1 MPICNLTCLN
11 LPRFPCAE
19 EGVIS
24 AHTKP
29 LLPLHTETLRVAI
42 VAENF
47 LPKIDSSTLTIAR
60 LLQYFSSSSIG
71 PESEYAGTQLSG
83 TFGIPLR
90 VYPCLKIN
98 FISPALVAALRAF
111 AQE

>member
-11 LPRFPCAE
+11 LTRFPCAE
-19 EGVIS
+19 E
-24 AHTKP
+24 
-29 LLPLHTETLRVAI
+29 
-42 VAENF
+42 ENF
-47 LPKIDSSTLTIAR
+47 LPKIDSSTLTIAPPPASTSAPR
-60 LLQYFSSSSIG
+60 ASVPRANTLA
-71 PESEYAGTQLSG
+71 PQLSG

-111 AQE
+111 AKSNSTLIPQLRIPVLAIMLPLE